1 MHSSANHHAIH
12 SLCVLSSMMI
22 DKGYMGIC
30 ALGELFV
37 LYKKKIELTMQRT
50 INLTMTEAQEG
61 QRIDQA
67 VAALL
72 PSLSRSR
79 IQQWIKQGALTLND
93 SAVTPKQ
100 KVYLGDV
107 VAGNI
112 EEQQESD
119 FIAQDLPI
127 DIVYQDNSVIVINK
141 PAGLVVHPGAGN
153 PDGTL
158 LNALLYHFPESAS
171 VPRAGIVHRLDK
183 ETSGVMVVAKTLEA
197 QFHLVQQLQARTVK
211 RLYVALVVGEMT
223 GGGKVEVRIGR
234 SGNDRLRMSVTPG
247 GKEAITHYQIAE
259 RFAGLTLLTCRLE
272 TGRTHQIRVH
282 MAHIRHPLVG
292 DPLYGGRNRIPK
304 GLDAETREHILNF
317 PRQALHARELAF
329 LHPDDEREM
338 RFEVELPQD
347 MQALLAGLLP
357 QVSEA
362 ESDAFWHDAD
372 DDWDNDWN
380 EDLDAQP

>member
-1 MHSSANHHAIH
+1 
-12 SLCVLSSMMI
+12 
-22 DKGYMGIC
+22 
-30 ALGELFV
+30 
-37 LYKKKIELTMQRT
+37 MQRT
-50 INLTMTEAQEG
+50 INLTITAEQDG
-61 QRIDQA
+61 LRFDQA

-79 IQQWIKQGALTLND
+79 IQQWIKQGKLTLNH
-93 SAVTPKQ
+93 AAAAPKH

-107 VAGNI
+107 IDGEI
-112 EEQQESD
+112 TEQEDSD
-119 FIAQDLPI
+119 FLPQNLPI
-127 DIVYQDNSVIVINK
+127 NIIYQDDSIIVINK

-158 LNALLYHFPESAS
+158 LNALLYHFPAVAN

-211 RLYVALVVGEMT
+211 RIYVALAVGEMT
-223 GGGKVEVRIGR
+223 GGGTVEARIGR

-247 GKEAITHYQIAE
+247 GKEAMTHYSIIK
-259 RFAGLTLLTCRLE
+259 RFTGLTLLECRLE

-292 DPLYGGRNRIPK
+292 DPLYGGRNRTPK
-304 GLDAETREHILNF
+304 GLDTATREQILSF
-317 PRQALHARELAF
+317 SRQALHARELAF

-338 RFEVELPQD
+338 HFATNLPQD
-347 MQALLAGLLP
+347 MQDLLTGLPPLDETADNTHDW
-357 QVSEA
+357 SA
-362 ESDAFWHDAD
+362 WHDTPNKN
-372 DDWDNDWN
+372 W
-380 EDLDAQP
+380 